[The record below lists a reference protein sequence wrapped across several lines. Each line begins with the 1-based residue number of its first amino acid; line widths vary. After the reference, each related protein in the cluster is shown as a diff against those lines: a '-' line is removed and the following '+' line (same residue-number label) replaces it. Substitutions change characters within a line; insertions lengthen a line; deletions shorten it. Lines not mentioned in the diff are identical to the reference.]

1 MGDVLIDLGEQ
12 HGRLPS
18 ATEASR
24 DRPHRFRA
32 GLAALSIALLAGLG
46 GATVSPAPVA
56 PVLVPARL
64 GDTMF
69 VEESRLYL
77 VGAGPE
83 RRGSATKDKIISTYA
98 LPGGELL
105 ARTTVTVTGAIF
117 NVTSAANVV
126 LVTYQVDTV
135 GAEATVA
142 LQAGTDRALWRAP
155 ARLLSV
161 SARDGL
167 VLLRENS
174 PQFGDL
180 HWFGLDLD
188 TGRTRWSYEQPV
200 QGYTTVAGFADG
212 FPRRLITA
220 TTAGHI
226 EVRDIADG
234 KLVSSGDVTA
244 RPGWSRRG
252 LTVWLTGDLVL
263 VGGLGGVTAY
273 TLAGL
278 RPRWHSTLD
287 LSGRWV
293 QDCVDA
299 ICVIGYRG
307 GVQAL
312 DPATGR
318 VRWQADRWMTAAKAG
333 SYLLVSGDQGLER
346 QYPLAVLEPVTGVV
360 HGDFGAWRPAGPARA
375 DGTVVG
381 LRQRIGD
388 DVVFYALLDPATL
401 AVRVL
406 GMATEVSGDCQA
418 TAEVLVC
425 RRIDAGVAI
434 WPLTPLVTGR

>member
-1 MGDVLIDLGEQ
+1 VGDVLIDLGEQ

-18 ATEASR
+18 ETVAPR

-32 GLAALSIALLAGLG
+32 GLAALSAVLLAGLS
-46 GATVSPAPVA
+46 GAAVDPEPLR
-56 PVLVPARL
+56 PVLVSARL

-69 VEESRLYL
+69 VEETRFYL
-77 VGAGPE
+77 VGPGPDQH
-83 RRGSATKDKIISTYA
+83 GSAPDHKIVSMYA

-105 ARTTVTVTGAIF
+105 SRTTVAVTGAIF
-117 NVTSAANVV
+117 QVTSVADVV

-142 LQAGTDRALWRAP
+142 LRAGTDRALWRAP
-155 ARLLSV
+155 ARLLDV
-161 SARDGL
+161 SAPDGL

-180 HWFGLDLD
+180 HWFGIDLD

-200 QGYTTVAGFADG
+200 QGYTTVAGFEGG

-226 EVRDIADG
+226 EVRDTTDG
-234 KLVSSGDVTA
+234 RLVSSGDVLA

-252 LTVWLTGDLVL
+252 LSLWLTRDLVL

-278 RPRWHSTLD
+278 RPLWHNALD

-293 QDCVDA
+293 QDCVDV
-299 ICVIGYRG
+299 ICVMGYRG
-307 GVQAL
+307 GIQAL
-312 DPATGR
+312 DPGTGR
-318 VRWQADRWMTAAKAG
+318 VRWAAERWMTAEKAG
-333 SYLLVSGDQGLER
+333 AYLLVSGSEGLEG
-346 QYPLAVLEPVTGVV
+346 QYPLAVLEPATGTV
-360 HGDFGAWRPAGPARA
+360 HGDFGTWRSAGPARA

-406 GMATEVSGDCQA
+406 GTATAVSGDCQA
-418 TAEVLVC
+418 TTAVLVC

-434 WPLTPLVTGR
+434 WPLTTLVTGR